1 MGLMKKLSLYIFL
14 VLMFSLFTSHSF
26 AKHKYEEYSFYAFW
40 KYEIKGSDNYHQ
52 FKSDLIQDKGVIK
65 EIKNGYSKYTAAKP
79 DWSKCSGDKT
89 ASFDYIPLFCYGK
102 DGKLLS
108 KNERKIIDKDW
119 KKNKTGLVSYLLFED
134 NKIKIDEHDLP
145 SYIKNNRGLLP
156 SHSMGKSLVSYVTGY
171 AICEGYIDN
180 INIKL
185 DDWSTVKGTLYEG
198 QKLIDLLNMRAG
210 DQKYVGERI
219 NPRIGSIL
227 KKNQS
232 VNVNTIPLE
241 ILLKKYFQNTKKSK
255 PVYNYNALATN
266 TIMNYTIFKVGDDYQ
281 KLLNKVFKEDAK
293 IKNSVYF
300 SKTLRR
306 SVSDEEK
313 GEYGRY
319 SFYAD
324 RYDYLRIAKSMM
336 DHWNNDTCV
345 GKYLKTIYEQRI
357 NKNKKSYDG
366 DRSGQ
371 FDVAVYT
378 KKYGGQFHFD
388 IIGLSKRK
396 ILGMSG
402 QGGQN
407 IIIDFDRKRII
418 VVNTI
423 DMHYN
428 WKKIVHKKL
437 KQK

>member
-1 MGLMKKLSLYIFL
+1 MRILLIFL
-14 VLMFSLFTSHSF
+14 FSFLIFSISF
-26 AKHKYEEYSFYAFW
+26 AKHQYEEYSFDAFW
-40 KYEIKGSDNYHQ
+40 KYEVKGSNNYYQ
-52 FKSDLIQDKGVIK
+52 FNSDLIQDKDVIK
-65 EIKNGYSKYTAAKP
+65 EIKNKK
-79 DWSKCSGDKT
+79 KT
-89 ASFDYIPLFCYGK
+89 
-102 DGKLLS
+102 
-108 KNERKIIDKDW
+108 R
-119 KKNKTGLVSYLLFED
+119 LVSYLLFED
-134 NKIKIDEHDLP
+134 NKIKIDEYDLP
-145 SYIKNNRGLLP
+145 SYIKNNKGLLP

-180 INIKL
+180 INVKL
-185 DDWSTVKGTLYEG
+185 DDWSTVKGTLYDG

-210 DQKYVGERI
+210 DQKIIGEKKYNSDNRI
-219 NPRIGSIL
+219 KDQRKFN
-227 KKNQS
+227 
-232 VNVNTIPLE
+232 VNVYSIKHVMETD
-241 ILLKKYFQNTKKSK
+241 ILQNTKKLK

-281 KLLNKVFKEDAK
+281 QLLNKVFKEDAK
-293 IKNSVYF
+293 VKNSVFF
-300 SKTLRR
+300 SKTIR
-306 SVSDEEK
+306 SRNPDQKK

-324 RYDYLRIAKSMM
+324 RYDYLRIAKAIM

-371 FDVAVYT
+371 FDVAMYT
-378 KKYGGQFHFD
+378 KKYGGQFHFN

-402 QGGQN
+402 FGGQN
-407 IIIDFDRKRII
+407 IIIDFEKKRII
-418 VVNTI
+418 VVNSR
-423 DMHYN
+423 DRHYN
-428 WKKIVHKKL
+428 WKKIVLKKL

>member
-1 MGLMKKLSLYIFL
+1 MKKIVLIFIL
-14 VLMFSLFTSHSF
+14 KILIVSNSYAEHQ
-26 AKHKYEEYSFYAFW
+26 YEEYSFGAFW
-40 KYEIKGSDNYHQ
+40 KYEVKGSNNYYK
-52 FKSDLIQDKGVIK
+52 FNSDLIQDKDVKK
-65 EIKNGYSKYTAAKP
+65 EIDNNI
-79 DWSKCSGDKT
+79 KT
-89 ASFDYIPLFCYGK
+89 RLI
-102 DGKLLS
+102 
-108 KNERKIIDKDW
+108 
-119 KKNKTGLVSYLLFED
+119 SYLLFED
-134 NKIKIDEHDLP
+134 DKIKIDEHDIP
-145 SYIKNNRGLLP
+145 SYIKFNKGLLP

-180 INIKL
+180 INVKL

-210 DQKYVGERI
+210 DQKIIGEKKF
-219 NPRIGSIL
+219 NSDNKL
-227 KKNQS
+227 KDSRYN
-232 VNVNTIPLE
+232 VNVYPIKTVMNNK
-241 ILLKKYFQNTKKSK
+241 ILQNTKKSK

-281 KLLNKVFKEDAK
+281 QLLNKVFKEDAK
-293 IKNSVYF
+293 VKNSVFF
-300 SKTLRR
+300 SKTIR
-306 SVSDEEK
+306 SRYSDQKK

-324 RYDYLRIAKSMM
+324 RYDYLRIAKAIM
-336 DHWNNDTCV
+336 DNWNNDTCV

-371 FDVAVYT
+371 FDVAMYT
-378 KKYGGQFHFD
+378 KKYGGQFHFN

-402 QGGQN
+402 FGGQN
-407 IIIDFDRKRII
+407 IVIDFEKERII
-418 VVNTI
+418 VVNSR
-423 DMHYN
+423 DRHYN
-428 WKKIVHKKL
+428 WKRIVLKKL

>member
-1 MGLMKKLSLYIFL
+1 MKKIIIILIFNFL
-14 VLMFSLFTSHSF
+14 IFSNSY
-26 AKHKYEEYSFYAFW
+26 AKHQYEEYSFNAFW
-40 KYEIKGSDNYHQ
+40 KYEIKGSDNYYK
-52 FKSDLIQDKGVIK
+52 FNSDLIEDKNVIK
-65 EIKNGYSKYTAAKP
+65 ELKN
-79 DWSKCSGDKT
+79 
-89 ASFDYIPLFCYGK
+89 
-102 DGKLLS
+102 
-108 KNERKIIDKDW
+108 
-119 KKNKTGLVSYLLFED
+119 KKKTGLHSYLLFED

-145 SYIKNNRGLLP
+145 SYIKNNKGLMP

-171 AICEGYIDN
+171 AICEGYIDD
-180 INIKL
+180 INVKL

-198 QKLIDLLNMRAG
+198 QKLIDLLNMTAG
-210 DQKYVGERI
+210 DQKIIGERNFNSDNGI
-219 NPRIGSIL
+219 KDKSGKRSMN
-227 KKNQS
+227 
-232 VNVNTIPLE
+232 VNVYPIKDIME
-241 ILLKKYFQNTKKSK
+241 SKLLQNTKKSG
-255 PVYNYNALATN
+255 PIYNYNALATN

-300 SKTLRR
+300 SKTIRR
-306 SVSDEEK
+306 SFSDEEK

-324 RYDYLRIAKSMM
+324 RYDYLRIAKSIM

-357 NKNKKSYDG
+357 NKSKKSYDG

-371 FDVAVYT
+371 FDVAMYT

-402 QGGQN
+402 FGGQN
-407 IIIDFDRKRII
+407 IIIDFERERII
-418 VVNTI
+418 VVNSR
-423 DMHYN
+423 DRHYN
-428 WKKIVHKKL
+428 WKKIVLKKL

>member
-1 MGLMKKLSLYIFL
+1 MKKIVLIFILNILILSPTY
-14 VLMFSLFTSHSF
+14 
-26 AKHKYEEYSFYAFW
+26 AKHQYEEYSIWAFW
-40 KYEIKGSDNYHQ
+40 NYLIKGSDNYYQ
-52 FKSDLIQDKGVIK
+52 FQSDLIQDKDVIK
-65 EIKNGYSKYTAAKP
+65 EIKNKK
-79 DWSKCSGDKT
+79 KT
-89 ASFDYIPLFCYGK
+89 
-102 DGKLLS
+102 
-108 KNERKIIDKDW
+108 R
-119 KKNKTGLVSYLLFED
+119 LVSYLLFEN

-145 SYIKNNRGLLP
+145 DIIKYNKGLLP

-180 INIKL
+180 INVKL

-210 DQKYVGERI
+210 DQKIIGEKKFNSDNRI
-219 NPRIGSIL
+219 KDNRDL
-227 KKNQS
+227 N
-232 VNVNTIPLE
+232 VNVYPIKDIMKLD
-241 ILLKKYFQNTKKSK
+241 ILQTTKKSK

-293 IKNSVYF
+293 IKNTVMF
-300 SKTLRR
+300 HKTIR
-306 SVSDEEK
+306 SRYKNQAK

-324 RYDYLRIAKSMM
+324 RYDYLRIAKSIM

-345 GKYLKTIYEQRI
+345 GKYLKNIYEQRI

-366 DRSGQ
+366 DRHGQ
-371 FDVAVYT
+371 FSVSQYT

-396 ILGMSG
+396 ILGMDG
-402 QGGQN
+402 FGGQN
-407 IIIDFDRKRII
+407 IIIDFEKERII
-418 VVNTI
+418 VVNSR
-423 DMHYN
+423 DRHYN
-428 WKKIVHKKL
+428 WKKIVLKKL

>member
-1 MGLMKKLSLYIFL
+1 MRKYFFLTVLSIFL
-14 VLMFSLFTSHSF
+14 ISPAYADHQS
-26 AKHKYEEYSFYAFW
+26 EEYSFNAFW
-40 KYEIKGSDNYHQ
+40 KYETKGSDNYYK
-52 FKSDLIQDKGVIK
+52 FNSELIKDKDVIK
-65 EIKNGYSKYTAAKP
+65 E
-79 DWSKCSGDKT
+79 
-89 ASFDYIPLFCYGK
+89 L
-102 DGKLLS
+102 
-108 KNERKIIDKDW
+108 
-119 KKNKTGLVSYLLFED
+119 KNKKKTHLVSYLLFED

-145 SYIKNNRGLLP
+145 SDIKRNKGLLP

-180 INIKL
+180 INVKL

-210 DQKYVGERI
+210 DQKIIGERNFNSDNGI
-219 NPRIGSIL
+219 QDKSGKRSMN
-227 KKNQS
+227 
-232 VNVNTIPLE
+232 VNVYPIKIIME
-241 ILLKKYFQNTKKSK
+241 SKLLQNTKKSK

-306 SVSDEEK
+306 WSVSDEEK

-371 FDVAVYT
+371 FDAAVYT
-378 KKYGGQFHFD
+378 KK
-388 IIGLSKRK
+388 
-396 ILGMSG
+396 
-402 QGGQN
+402 
-407 IIIDFDRKRII
+407 
-418 VVNTI
+418 
-423 DMHYN
+423 
-428 WKKIVHKKL
+428 
-437 KQK
+437 